1 MLQGIFQFSNLA
13 KLEEKDMAENLLI
26 VHGGGPTA
34 VMNGSLYGAIK
45 EAKKSNKIGHIYGAN
60 NGTGGFLNKDFL
72 KLEVV
77 ADEKLKL
84 LLQTPGTAI
93 GTSRDPIE
101 QEDYEKM
108 ADILEDENIKYVL
121 FNGGNGTMDT
131 CGKLHKTC
139 QKRNLDIKVMG
150 IPKTTD
156 NDIAVTDHSPGFGS
170 AARYMAVCTQ
180 ELAADVR
187 SLPIHVVVM
196 EASGR
201 NAGWITASSALA
213 GEKGYAPDLIYLPER
228 AFDEEKFLE
237 DVKKLLEKKSGILV
251 VASEGLTDKEG
262 NPIVK
267 PVFKTE
273 RATYFGDVS
282 SHLANL
288 VIQKLGYKARGEKPG
303 LLGRA
308 SIFMQSKVDLEEA
321 QLAGELACRAAL
333 KGESGKMVAFSRVS
347 ENPYEMKPFLV
358 DIDEVMMYERKI
370 PDEFINEEGNGITQA
385 FLDWCR
391 PLIGE
396 ELPDMISL
404 NTQSGK

>member
-1 MLQGIFQFSNLA
+1 
-13 KLEEKDMAENLLI
+13 MAENLLI

-139 QKRNLDIKVMG
+139 QKRNLDVKVMG